1 MSSSDHQQDPDP
13 ISPPTATPSSSGGVA
28 LRYVFPVF
36 WMTSR
41 LVVMGAT
48 PKDGATAMSG
58 MAIAGHSVMS
68 MNGLLLQT
76 DADPS
81 SIARYKLGEVL
92 SETVEGHDFLQAQ
105 FYLDEATSLRLTLA
119 VPRGAVAG
127 FYARRDS
134 PPSFTSYE
142 LFHVVDANKVVLTTS
157 SLRHRRRSSDDLQ
170 HTSVRL
176 ISSLSF
182 INTPRSVSES
192 HLLTHSHL
200 CHTVICCRNSTKTDS
215 NCY

>member
-1 MSSSDHQQDPDP
+1 
-13 ISPPTATPSSSGGVA
+13 
-28 LRYVFPVF
+28 
-36 WMTSR
+36 
-41 LVVMGAT
+41 
-48 PKDGATAMSG
+48 
-58 MAIAGHSVMS
+58 

-176 ISSLSF
+176 IISLSF

-215 NCY
+215 NCYWTFLFLHPWTTPGGGLSTTAGHFSHADLPEFCHYHWVKPWLHVK